1 MKTMVLGLAL
11 LGWSAVVARAQ
22 TTNQLEV
29 TQPPKANVNVN
40 QPVAIAVPPQPTTLQ
55 RLFGPTATTG
65 GVLPDLRRRQLWKRG
80 PVKPGNEFDNVA
92 SHPTTGRS
100 EGIILFS
107 IKF

>member
-11 LGWSAVVARAQ
+11 LGVSAIAARAQ

-29 TQPPKANVNVN
+29 AQLPKANVNVN
-40 QPVAIAVPPQPTTLQ
+40 RPVVIAVPPQPAALQ
-55 RLFGPTATTG
+55 RIFGPNATIG

-80 PVKPGNEFDNVA
+80 PMKPGTEFDNVA